1 MRLERTIG
9 FLAILGLLLSWSP
22 VSFADSPIGLFRNT
36 YYLLLLEED
45 FPASTP
51 DASLLDLQG
60 GVLAQVT
67 ALYKRRLDIEGSGKL
82 RDGRVLNF
90 AGRVNGQIRY
100 EWTVHP
106 FGRGVGDCE
115 LVPFHTLAADPARI
129 PLGSVVRI
137 AETTGMLLPDGTLHD
152 GLWRA
157 EDIGG
162 AIQGDRIDLFVGAGD
177 QGAWLDRAGIGH
189 LQPLTVSLVSPPPRE
204 GCVQQVPH

>member
-22 VSFADSPIGLFRNT
+22 ESFADSPIGLFRNT

-115 LVPFHTLAADPARI
+115 LVPFHTLA
-129 PLGSVVRI
+129 
-137 AETTGMLLPDGTLHD
+137 
-152 GLWRA
+152 